1 MQTAQASGRSEPP
14 RARRPTLTLR
24 AKLPSPPAAAPVPA
38 APAAPPAALEPAE
51 PTAAPPPRKQ
61 TQDLDRAARRRE
73 GQQRRAEQVA
83 RRELEAQVSALI
95 WTVQERYPATFCR
108 PPVPLA
114 IGINAELER
123 EWPRP
128 VVQGLFRFWTR
139 TTAYLEAVA
148 AGEMRRDLAGSP
160 TEPPTEDQRAA
171 ARVGLERRAAARA
184 VREGL
189 PKAMPDPS
197 PD

>member
-1 MQTAQASGRSEPP
+1 M
-14 RARRPTLTLR
+14 RPMLTLR
-24 AKLPSPPAAAPVPA
+24 GPAAPVAVLGPGAPSPA
-38 APAAPPAALEPAE
+38 PLPAREG
-51 PTAAPPPRKQ
+51 
-61 TQDLDRAARRRE
+61 QDLDRAARRRKAE
-73 GQQRRAEQVA
+73 QRRAEQDA

-95 WTVQERYPATFCR
+95 RTVQERYPATFCK

-139 TTAYLEAVA
+139 TTAYREAMA

-160 TEPPTEDQRAA
+160 T
-171 ARVGLERRAAARA
+171 
-184 VREGL
+184 
-189 PKAMPDPS
+189 
-197 PD
+197 